1 MTEGPAADGR
11 YEREHAPGK
20 AENRRGSVVVTRSLT
35 LRGTRYRSASE
46 LSRVHELAELLVRC
60 RWQADADLSDVR
72 PHTRAA
78 PCTQYYHPPFS
89 LRPGDPQ
96 MQGRQA
102 GSGGTGQ
109 SEASARRRPRRVG
122 AQLFFFSLGCRA
134 CLGRPGE
141 VDNFSLISVECQP
154 AAIRLYRAPC
164 PTSSKCRR
172 GEGTGTS
179 GPLEV
184 GDRRCRCPCPCRAGV
199 GWG

>member
-1 MTEGPAADGR
+1 MPAAGVQPSAWLARRMVGKPPSPAQPSPANLAPGQRGRSTETPSPSLRMTEGPAADGR

-122 AQLFFFSLGCRA
+122 AQLFFFFGVPCVPWA
-134 CLGRPGE
+134 AGRGRQFF
-141 VDNFSLISVECQP
+141 VDFC
-154 AAIRLYRAPC
+154 
-164 PTSSKCRR
+164 
-172 GEGTGTS
+172 
-179 GPLEV
+179 
-184 GDRRCRCPCPCRAGV
+184 
-199 GWG
+199 